1 MSGNQERGNITAES
15 KKISD
20 DFINIIN
27 KAFEIIDEVSDK
39 IGDGN
44 YLELA
49 NHFKS
54 LHEFKNKLEGNIVY
68 IEHERRTRMRLRP
81 NQRRYTLAEKLK
93 DKKKYMKCNKCDTV
107 ITRKEYHAHIG
118 REKCKRIYCSK
129 MLTVATKLRVLSE
142 KLILL
147 DDMLD
152 KRDGYY
158 YVNDGFDMR
167 TRLMKIFT
175 MRDYYETQIEVENKL
190 AIKIQSL
197 LRGYLCRKAIENQK
211 PKKEEE
217 SKYFVKREEAKNI
230 KCKDCLVRNC
240 VIYKAEDF
248 EPCSNNSRC
257 DTVVCWNCRL
267 IENLCKCNGLD
278 MLVFWCKNTRSHLK
292 DKKKYEEKRKQK
304 WRDLRC
310 LIKAKKKCDI
320 SKWRKSLQEKYDFKV
335 KGVSKMT
342 KDEIVIECVKW
353 LFGVYH

>member
-49 NHFKS
+49 NHFKA
-54 LHEFKNKLEGNIVY
+54 LHDFKNKMTTNIIY
-68 IEHERRTRMRLRP
+68 AEHERRTRMVLRP
-81 NQRRYTLAEKLK
+81 NQRKKTLAEKMK
-93 DKKKYMKCNKCDTV
+93 DKKYMKCKRCDTV
-107 ITRKEYHAHIG
+107 ITKKEYPYH
-118 REKCKRIYCSK
+118 RQRDKCKRIHLTK
-129 MLTVATKLRVLSE
+129 MLTLSTKLRVLSDG
-142 KLILL
+142 LVIL

-158 YVNDGFDMR
+158 YTDDGEVR

-175 MRDYYETQIEVENKL
+175 MKDYYETQIEVENKL

-197 LRGYLCRKAIENQK
+197 WRGYKQRKVFENQK

-240 VIYKAEDF
+240 IIGKAEDF
-248 EPCSNNSRC
+248 RPCSNNSRC

-342 KDEIVIECVKW
+342 KDEIVRECIKW
-353 LFGVYH
+353 LFGVYR

>member
-1 MSGNQERGNITAES
+1 MNQNQQHGNITAES
-15 KKISD
+15 KEISD
-20 DFINIIN
+20 TFIGIIN

-49 NHFKS
+49 NHFKA
-54 LHEFKNKLEGNIVY
+54 LHEFKNKLSTNTIYV
-68 IEHERRTRMRLRP
+68 EHERRTHMTIRP
-81 NQRRYTLAEKLK
+81 NQRRLTLAEKMK
-93 DKKKYMKCNKCDTV
+93 KTKKYMKCRRCDTV
-107 ITRKEYHAHIG
+107 ITKKEKYAHMR
-118 REKCKRIYCSK
+118 REKCKRIYSTK
-129 MLTVATKLRVLSE
+129 MLTIATKLRVLSDN
-142 KLILL
+142 LVVL

-152 KRDGYY
+152 KRDEYY
-158 YVNDGFDMR
+158 YILDYDKTKKRKG
-167 TRLMKIFT
+167 KIYT
-175 MRDYYETQIEVENKL
+175 LRDYYEDEIKYEN
-190 AIKIQSL
+190 AIIKIQSL
-197 LRGYLCRKAIENQK
+197 WRGRKVRKNME
-211 PKKEEE
+211 KKEE

-240 VIYKAEDF
+240 VILKAEDF
-248 EPCSNNSRC
+248 EPCSNNSGC

-267 IENLCKCNGLD
+267 IENLCKCSGLD

-292 DKKKYEEKRKQK
+292 GKKRYEEKRKQK

-342 KDEIVIECVKW
+342 KDEIVRECVKW